1 MQFDVA
7 GVLDGKLCFC
17 GMAAQMALNAT
28 LQRPLAECQ
37 VTPCSG
43 NNATLCGGVDRLL
56 VYNFSTVTPAG
67 PWQPH

>member
-1 MQFDVA
+1 MQYDVA

-37 VTPCSG
+37 ATPCSG
-43 NNATLCGGVDRLL
+43 DNATLCGGVDRLL